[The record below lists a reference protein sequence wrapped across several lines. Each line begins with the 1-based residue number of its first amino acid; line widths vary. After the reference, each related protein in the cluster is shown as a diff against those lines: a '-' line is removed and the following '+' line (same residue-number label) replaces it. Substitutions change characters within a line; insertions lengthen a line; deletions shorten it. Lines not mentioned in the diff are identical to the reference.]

1 MRLHVMH
8 VGGNLRHMAALQGRQ
23 LVDRWRD
30 LLTTYNAVANAL
42 DQALQREHGIGL
54 SEFEALDRL
63 IETGDKC
70 ILKALGSDMYLS
82 QSALSRAVDRL
93 ERHGLV
99 ERSMCDNDRRS
110 IYVNPTDAGRRRHA
124 EASDTRARILADRLG

>member
-1 MRLHVMH
+1 
-8 VGGNLRHMAALQGRQ
+8 MAALRERQ
-23 LVDRWRD
+23 LVDRWRE
-30 LLTTYNAVANAL
+30 LLSTYNAVANAL
-42 DQALQREHGIGL
+42 DHALQSEHAIGL

-63 IETGDKC
+63 VEVGDQC

-93 ERHGLV
+93 ERQGLV

-110 IYVNPTDAGRRRHA
+110 IFVNPTDAGRRRHA
-124 EASDTRARILADRLG
+124 VASATRRRILAEYLG